1 MLFLVT
7 TWPRAQEAA
16 LCWSPLQ
23 LTPINKEGKNH
34 KGLATPPWQ
43 EPFCRRFWTS
53 PGVYSSVSAPSSAAG
68 DVQKRRAPPCAQD
81 LFVFPQLREFNS
93 SPLLRLWYQKIYQRN
108 RENGKERVCGN
119 SSYINTPSHS
129 TSSQICPSG
138 RLEGD
143 LMALLELSSSVTLW
157 CSSAGFEDVQLR
169 LLSHCLFL

>member
-1 MLFLVT
+1 MAGALL
-7 TWPRAQEAA
+7 QEI
-16 LCWSPLQ
+16 LDITRCLQ
-23 LTPINKEGKNH
+23 LSFSSQFSSWRCSKEKS
-34 KGLATPPWQ
+34 TTV
-43 EPFCRRFWTS
+43 C
-53 PGVYSSVSAPSSAAG
+53 PGFVCFPSAI
-68 DVQKRRAPPCAQD
+68 
-81 LFVFPQLREFNS
+81 EFNS